1 MEQVATVPENF
12 ITVFNTMSADL
23 ELPTPWPKPADYVP
37 PRAEEPILIWGAA
50 SSVGQF
56 ALQILKY
63 YGYNHLIGTASP
75 VHHEY
80 LYQLGATELFDYR
93 DQHVTQAL
101 LDAGAR
107 IQGGKNPAFPMIIDC
122 IGSLAGSLEPISKV
136 AQSGATVAVMLPV
149 ILKHATEEQVPEFSA
164 DASTAIQWG
173 EGVNARGVRT
183 FFVYNVRCIPR
194 ISSGEYAD

>member
-23 ELPTPWPKPADYVP
+23 GLPTPWPKPAEYVP

-63 YGYNHLIGTASP
+63 YGYKHLIATASP
-75 VHHEY
+75 AHHDY
-80 LYQLGATELFDYR
+80 LRQLGATEVFSYR
-93 DQHVTQAL
+93 DQNVTQAL
-101 LDAGAR
+101 LDAGAK
-107 IQGGKNPAFPMIIDC
+107 IQGDAKPAFPMIIDC
-122 IGSLAGSLEPISKV
+122 IGSLEGSLEPISKV

-149 ILKHATEEQVPEFSA
+149 ILIHASEEQIPEFSM

-183 FFVYNVRCIPR
+183 HFVYTVGLD
-194 ISSGEYAD
+194 SGNPQWEIC